1 MIRLNGLTGGFKSC
15 WRDIAID
22 ILLNIVYT
30 NFMFMHTDISANF
43 Y

>member
-1 MIRLNGLTGGFKSC
+1 MIELAGLESC
-15 WRDIAID
+15 GCNIAID
-22 ILLNIVYT
+22 ILLNIVYI

>member
-1 MIRLNGLTGGFKSC
+1 MIVLTDLKSC
-15 WRDIAID
+15 GCNIAID
-22 ILLNIVYT
+22 ILLNIVYI